1 MHRYV
6 VYVLQLCINASGIV
20 ETTKYE
26 LEAIGTIFRLTH
38 GTKENR
44 FWVGKRV
51 GKDDSQ
57 ERQDVEN
64 RSGSAGSG
72 EKAHADHKGEIQ
84 AGVVVPANAGCL
96 TRPH

>member
-1 MHRYV
+1 M
-6 VYVLQLCINASGIV
+6 NS
-20 ETTKYE
+20 
-26 LEAIGTIFRLTH
+26 
-38 GTKENR
+38 TKENR

-96 TRPH
+96 TRPYITPTSSASWTLLQSDA